1 MMAKKKK
8 KKKKYHAFWVFVRV
22 QMVLLLVVLGACG
35 YYFFGGYAKEVKE
48 LKTEAERLVKN
59 STKETFRGHQTS
71 VVYAADGSVISTLKE
86 SRDAYYLEDDAIP
99 SDAKAAI
106 VSIEDKKFYRHG
118 GVDYWALMRAV
129 KAMIENGK
137 ITQGGSTI
145 TMQLARNVFIS
156 QEKTWQRKVEEIFI
170 AQSME
175 KKYTKDEILE
185 FYLNNIYFGN
195 GYYGIESASRGYFNR
210 GAEELS
216 LSQIVFLCAIP
227 NNPTLYD
234 PVTNM
239 DNTLARRDRILSN
252 MQEDGKI
259 SEVDYANAVMEQIT
273 LERPASGQKND
284 YVETYA
290 YYCATRAL
298 MEQQGFVFRY
308 EFDSDE
314 DEAEY
319 GAAYDEMYTACQ
331 KQLYTGGYEIYT
343 SLDLAL
349 QEELQASVDD
359 TLAGF
364 TEKNEEGVYTLQAS
378 AVCIDND
385 NGYVKAIVGGRD
397 QDFAG
402 YTLNRAYQSYRQPG
416 SAIKPLTVYTPLFER
431 NYSPES
437 VVADEPIEDGPRN
450 SNGTYLGEVTL
461 RTAVEKSINTVA
473 WRMYEELTPEVG
485 LSYLEKMHFARL
497 DPEDYRLASA
507 LGGFTNGVSALEMA
521 SAYAALAN
529 DGLYRQPTCIV
540 KILDASGNEVYA
552 SAQEEQEVYKQNAA
566 RIMTDVLR
574 GVFTNGTAKGLGLSA
589 MPCAGKTGTTNDQ
602 KDGWFVGYTRYY
614 TTSVWVGY
622 DMPQK
627 LNDLMGNTYPGKIWQ
642 SFMEQAH
649 EGKEI
654 LDFLPYAQI
663 SEEYML
669 PQEKEEAG
677 EDLPQDWEEEI
688 VPEENPEET
697 PENPA
702 GTPENPNVTP
712 ENPAG
717 TPENPEGTPENPAGT
732 PENPTGTPENPTGT
746 PENPAGTPE
755 NPEMTPEN
763 PERTPENQP
772 QENAGEEQP
781 AP

>member
-1 MMAKKKK
+1 MAKKKK
-8 KKKKYHAFWVFVRV
+8 KKKKYHAFWVFAKV
-22 QMVLLLVVLGACG
+22 QLVLFLVVLGAAG
-35 YYFFGGYAKEVKE
+35 YYFFGGYASEVGE

-59 STKETFRGHQTS
+59 STSDTFRGHQTS

-86 SRDAYYLEDDAIP
+86 SRDAYYLESDDIP

-106 VSIEDKKFYRHG
+106 VSIEDKKFYRHD
-118 GVDYWALMRAV
+118 GVDYWALLRAV
-129 KAMIENGK
+129 KAMVENGK

-156 QEKTWQRKVEEIFI
+156 QERTWQRKVEEIFI
-170 AQSME
+170 ARSME
-175 KKYTKDEILE
+175 QKYTKDQILE

-216 LSQIVFLCAIP
+216 LSQIAFLCAIP

-239 DNTLARRDRILSN
+239 DNTIARRDRILSN

-259 SEVDYANAVMEQIT
+259 SAVDYADAIMEQIA
-273 LERPASGQKND
+273 LERPAAEQKND

-298 MEQQGFVFRY
+298 MEQQGFVFQY

-314 DEAEY
+314 DEEEY
-319 GAAYDEMYTACQ
+319 DTAYDEMYTACQ
-331 KQLYTGGYEIYT
+331 KQLYTGGYQIYT
-343 SLDLAL
+343 SLDLML
-349 QEELQASVDD
+349 QEELQGAVDD

-364 TEKNEEGVYTLQAS
+364 TEKNEEGVYMLQAS

-385 NGYVKAIVGGRD
+385 NGYVKAIVGGRT

-437 VVADEPIEDGPRN
+437 MTVDEPIEDGPKN

-461 RTAVEKSINTVA
+461 RVAIEKSINTVA
-473 WRMYEELTPEVG
+473 WRMYEQLTPEVG

-497 DPEDYRLASA
+497 DPEDYRLASS
-507 LGGFTNGVSALEMA
+507 LGGFTNGVSSLEMA
-521 SAYAALAN
+521 SAYAAIAN
-529 DGLYRQPTCIV
+529 DGLFRQPTCIV
-540 KILDASGNEVYA
+540 KILDASENEIYA
-552 SAQEEQEVYKQNAA
+552 STQQEQEVYKQNAA
-566 RIMTDVLR
+566 RMMTDVLR
-574 GVFTNGTAKGLGLSA
+574 GVFVNGTARGLGLET

-602 KDGWFVGYTRYY
+602 KDGWMVGYTRYY

-642 SFMEQAH
+642 NFMEQAH

-654 LDFLPYAQI
+654 LDFLPYAKI
-663 SEEYML
+663 SQEYML
-669 PQEKEEAG
+669 PQGNEEAG
-677 EDLPQDWEEEI
+677 EGTQEGWDEEG
-688 VPEENPEET
+688 VFEENPAGMPEAPEAT
-697 PENPA
+697 PENPS
-702 GTPENPNVTP
+702 GTPENPS
-712 ENPAG
+712 G
-717 TPENPEGTPENPAGT
+717 TPENPSGTPENPSGTPENPAGT
-732 PENPTGTPENPTGT
+732 PENPSGTPED
-746 PENPAGTPE
+746 PAGTPE
-755 NPEMTPEN
+755 NPPGTPEDL
-763 PERTPENQP
+763 T
-772 QENAGEEQP
+772 QENAG
-781 AP
+781 